1 MLLGITDIGAVEILT
16 DTLIGVTGVDNDT
29 VGTLL
34 VILTDNSIHKEGLS

>member
-1 MLLGITDIGAVEILT
+1 MLLGVADVGTVKILT
-16 DTLIGVTGVDNDT
+16 DTLIRVTSVNNDT